1 MYYLGVSDCGHGCVG
16 PRYRTLIAYVVAG
29 SAILCMA
36 SRVASAQAPVLTRRA
51 LRREA
56 LGCFT
61 LFDAHRQS
69 TWGRLRNAPAIA
81 RLDSAANALHTNLY
95 PRGATYRR
103 VESRDMGNYVIA
115 ESSPNR
121 LAPVWSADSL
131 SDSIRIVFS
140 DGYTGSGFIFALPTG
155 SRGDSLVGRAYTFVD
170 AGPPYRTDRGRAFAV
185 RRPCE

>member
-1 MYYLGVSDCGHGCVG
+1 MAFVYRSGMTALVFAFTVAQAAVG
-16 PRYRTLIAYVVAG
+16 
-29 SAILCMA
+29 
-36 SRVASAQAPVLTRRA
+36 VASAQAPVLTRRA

-81 RLDSAANALHTNLY
+81 RLVSAPNALDTHLY
-95 PRGATYRR
+95 PPGATYRR
-103 VESRDMGNYVIA
+103 VESRDMGNYVIV

-131 SDSIRIVFS
+131 SDSIRILFS
-140 DGYTGSGFIFALPTG
+140 DGYTGSGLIFALPSG
-155 SRGDSLVGRAYTFVD
+155 DRADSLVGRAYTFVD